1 MIVDDVHW
9 ADAESLA
16 WLTGFAPRA
25 EDLPMVLAIGYRPED
40 LSSDAAAFRRLTERQ
55 GSRPHLLAP
64 LTPNAVGRIVRG
76 VLGEDADEA
85 FCRECW
91 AVTGG
96 NPFEVVELTAKVR
109 ERELKPQ
116 TVNTAEL
123 RELVAGAKDS
133 GLNERLERLGTAAVR
148 LAVSVAVLGTEAT
161 RHWPPASRGSAP
173 SRPRTS
179 SPSCGARIL
188 TPGDGADDETLEF
201 FHPLIATSVYRAISA
216 SMRVAMHG
224 QAAAVVMSAGLGAG
238 TASRHLLEMHPDGDP
253 DVVQQ
258 LREAAGSTSEPEH
271 PTPRAAAWPA
281 PYASHPPWRP
291 GPPSST
297 NSAAPRCSPNPRP
310 P

>member
-161 RHWPPASRGSAP
+161 SPLAASVAGLSTVQTADVVAKLRGPDPHSRRRCRRRDPGVLPPADRHL
-173 SRPRTS
+173 RV
-179 SPSCGARIL
+179 
-188 TPGDGADDETLEF
+188 PGDLRQHARRHARPGRRRGDERGAGRRDSQ
-201 FHPLIATSVYRAISA
+201 PA
-216 SMRVAMHG
+216 
-224 QAAAVVMSAGLGAG
+224 SAG
-238 TASRHLLEMHPDGDP
+238 D
-253 DVVQQ
+253 
-258 LREAAGSTSEPEH
+258 
-271 PTPRAAAWPA
+271 
-281 PYASHPPWRP
+281 
-291 GPPSST
+291 
-297 NSAAPRCSPNPRP
+297 APRR
-310 P
+310 